1 MRNFARQ
8 MQRFDLCIVTVL
20 LSSGKTRDPRLNAFI
35 ADFQVQIKSKIVLV
49 SGRLIRPSAKLLG
62 TE

>member
-20 LSSGKTRDPRLNAFI
+20 LSSGKTRDPRLNTKF
-35 ADFQVQIKSKIVLV
+35 
-49 SGRLIRPSAKLLG
+49 
-62 TE
+62 